1 MIRPQIPTIP
11 VAKATGTP
19 MKARPTMVPKLRKP
33 IRSGSIILDPRFF
46 LSFYPVRKPTIY
58 GGDDKNK

>member
-1 MIRPQIPTIP
+1 
-11 VAKATGTP
+11 
-19 MKARPTMVPKLRKP
+19 MVPKLRKP